1 MRTVIFLILLC
12 ITSPT
17 WAQTSGPSPQQLLER
32 FQQRFNAS
40 AGEQSIQTVE
50 ADFYQKAHIASLNRT
65 QTARGTMA
73 MKFVRAADTQ
83 QTETLF
89 HWQYSVPNQQQVVSD
104 GQNLWVYLPDNN
116 QVMVSEVNDES
127 YYSEDPLLFLRN
139 LGQLSQHFSVVWGVP
154 QRNNDEDYL
163 LQLTPKESSV
173 YIKTLMLAVPK
184 WLADTQP
191 QAGFPLHMASVLDP
205 TGNTTEIEFR
215 AIKINQSSTRKSF
228 TFVIPE
234 GVDSVRPSDLTVD
247 FK

>member
-12 ITSPT
+12 MTSPT
-17 WAQTSGPSPQQLLER
+17 WAQEISTTPAQLLEQ

-40 AGEQSIQTVE
+40 QCDQAIQTVTAE
-50 ADFYQKAHIASLNRT
+50 FYQKARIASLNRI

-73 MKFVRAADTQ
+73 MKFVANEGETN
-83 QTETLF
+83 TLF
-89 HWQYSVPNQQQVVSD
+89 HWRYSVPNQQQVISD
-104 GQNLWVYLPDNN
+104 GKSLWVYLPDNN
-116 QVMVSEVNDES
+116 QVMISEVNDQS

-139 LGQLSQHFSVVWGVP
+139 LGQLSDHFNVVWGVP
-154 QRNNDEDYL
+154 QQNDDEDYL

-184 WLADTQP
+184 WLATDHT
-191 QAGFPLHMASVLDP
+191 ATGFPLHMASVLDP

-215 AIKINQSSTRKSF
+215 STKINQPTNNESF
-228 TFVIPE
+228 SFVIPE
-234 GVDSVRPSDLTVD
+234 GVETVRPSDLTVD

>member
-1 MRTVIFLILLC
+1 MRTAIFLILLC
-12 ITSPT
+12 LTSPT
-17 WAQTSGPSPQQLLER
+17 WAQTTSPSPEQLLER

-50 ADFYQKAHIASLNRT
+50 ANFYQKALIASLNRT

-73 MKFVRAADTQ
+73 MKFVRTDEG
-83 QTETLF
+83 QTKTLF
-89 HWQYSVPNQQQVVSD
+89 HWRYSVPNQQQVVSD

-139 LGQLSQHFSVVWGVP
+139 LGQLSQHFFVVWGAP
-154 QRNNDEDYL
+154 QHNNDGDYL
-163 LQLTPKESSV
+163 LQLSPKESSV
-173 YIKTLMLAVPK
+173 YIKTLTLAVPK
-184 WLADTQP
+184 WLADMQP
-191 QAGFPLHMASVLDP
+191 QTGFPLHRASVLDP

-215 AIKINQSSTRKSF
+215 AIKINQVATNKSF

-234 GVDSVRPSDLTVD
+234 GVDTVRPSDLTID

>member
-1 MRTVIFLILLC
+1 MRTVIFLIILC
-12 ITSPT
+12 LTSPA
-17 WAQTSGPSPQQLLER
+17 WAQNTETTPTQLLER
-32 FQQRFNAS
+32 FQQRFNTS
-40 AGEQSIQTVE
+40 ANVLRIQTVE
-50 ADFYQKAHIASLNRT
+50 GDFYQKARIASLNRM

-73 MKFVRAADTQ
+73 MKFVCAEDGQKTN
-83 QTETLF
+83 TLF
-89 HWQYSVPNQQQVVSD
+89 HWRYTVPNQQQVVSN
-104 GQNLWVYLPDNN
+104 GQNLWVYVPDNN
-116 QVMVSEVNDES
+116 QVMLSEVNDES

-139 LGQLSQHFSVVWGVP
+139 LGQLSQHFTVVWGVP

-184 WLADTQP
+184 WLADEQP

-215 AIKINQSSTRKSF
+215 NVKINQAAATESF

-234 GVDSVRPSDLTVD
+234 GVDTVRPSDLTVD